1 MRATIDAAG
10 RIVVPKLLRDALGLR
25 PGQPLELQVRDG
37 RLEIE
42 LASVGMRLE
51 AGPHGPVAV
60 ASEALPTLSADLVRE
75 TLERTRR

>member
-10 RIVVPKLLRDALGLR
+10 RIVVPKLLREALGVR
-25 PGQPLELQVRDG
+25 PGQALELQVRDG

-42 LASVGMRLE
+42 LAPVDMRLE
-51 AGPHGPVAV
+51 RGPHGSVAV
-60 ASEALPTLSADLVRE
+60 PAEPVPTLSAEVVRE

>member
-10 RIVVPKLLRDALGLR
+10 RIVVPKLLRDALGLQ
-25 PGQPLELQVRDG
+25 PGQPLDLQVRDG

-42 LASVGMRLE
+42 LASVDMRLRD
-51 AGPHGPVAV
+51 GPHGPVAV
-60 ASEALPTLSADLVRE
+60 PAEPLPALSAEAVRD